1 MKHLARV
8 VVRAAKPII
17 RAHSGFV
24 GSVVAVDTA
33 VRNIVL
39 TYDDGPE
46 PGGTD
51 SILKVLD
58 ERQLSATFFV
68 LLSRARRHQGLLGE
82 VAAAGHEIALHGL
95 DHRRLTG
102 FSFRE
107 VAQRTRDGRAELE
120 DLIGSRVEWVRPPYG
135 RQTLASWRAVQI
147 RRAYARH
154 VGCHELG
161 FQGDAPIGP
170 YPQGNDRCGPRG
182 YPPFARRSRWP
193 GRRRRRR
200 TLTIAGQ
207 GRANRRDRRCVRRSR
222 TGCLVAAGFPATRNS
237 CARCMVQEVM
247 LWPTFRPRMLTE

>member
-8 VVRAAKPII
+8 AVRAAKPII

-68 LLSRARRHQGLLGE
+68 LLSRARRHPGLLGE

-135 RQTLASWRAVQI
+135 RQTLASWRAVQSAGLMPVMWGATSWDSREMPQSDRI
-147 RRAYARH
+147 RKAMTGAVPGAILLSHDGHAGPADGVDDGPSPSLDRGELTAGIVDACEDRGLGAWSLRDSLQHGTPVRAAW
-154 VGCHELG
+154 
-161 FQGDAPIGP
+161 FKK
-170 YPQGNDRCGPRG
+170 
-182 YPPFARRSRWP
+182 
-193 GRRRRRR
+193 
-200 TLTIAGQ
+200 
-207 GRANRRDRRCVRRSR
+207 
-222 TGCLVAAGFPATRNS
+222 
-237 CARCMVQEVM
+237 
-247 LWPTFRPRMLTE
+247 